1 MIELSGAKPYNT
13 HMQHHLKLHKEFGAP
28 LSDRTAYMRLIGR
41 LLYLTY
47 SRPAISYDVSKLIQF
62 LSSPIDEH
70 MLVGL
75 HVLKYI
81 KGSPGNSLLFSSP
94 TWLKLKGFSNSDW
107 GAWLDTRRSII
118 GFYNY
123 LSLLIIDHF
132 LPVGSK
138 EQVADIMTK
147 SLHI

>member
-1 MIELSGAKPYNT
+1 MSGAKPCNT
-13 HMQHHLKLHKEFGAP
+13 HMQPQLELHKESGTP

-41 LLYLTY
+41 LLYLTH

-75 HVLKYI
+75 HALKYI

-107 GAWLDTRRSII
+107 GAWSDRRRSTI
-118 GFYNY
+118 GFNNY